1 MIRNVVHFI
10 DSDLF
15 GGTEQIVLHVL
26 AGLNRRRWQPVL
38 FHHPEAGLTPL
49 FERAKSLDVRLRPI
63 PRVQGRRSLVTWLPR
78 VIKELRAE
86 QPAVFHAHLCG
97 PLACKDA
104 LIAAVLARIP
114 AVIATAHLFGE
125 LPLSYFAYGQQRFLA
140 TGVDRYI
147 AVSHEVARRLHQ
159 VFNIPVRKIN
169 VVHNGIPLPTIDA
182 PANTAL
188 RRTLMRGTDRA
199 IVLVTARL
207 DKQKG
212 HHYLLRAASLVPTAV
227 FVLVGDGPERASLE
241 AQARALGLSDR
252 VTFLGYR
259 NDVGDLLTTCDLFVL
274 PSLFEGLPLS
284 VLEAMA
290 AGKPVVATA
299 IGGTDEA
306 IVQGHTGLLV
316 RPGDPV
322 ALAAAIQKVLSNPK
336 LARRLAAAGKA
347 RVHEHFSADAMVQN
361 VTNIYEQILSSHEA
375 PHGLH

>member
-10 DSDLF
+10 DSAQF
-15 GGTEQIVLHVL
+15 GGTEQAVLHIL
-26 AGLNRRRWQPVL
+26 AGLNRRHWQPVL

-49 FERAKSLDVRLRPI
+49 FERAKSLNVRLRPI
-63 PRVQGRRSLVTWLPR
+63 PRVQHRHSLVTWLPR
-78 VIKELRAE
+78 LIKELRAE
-86 QPAVFHAHLCG
+86 QPAVFHAHLCS
-97 PLACKDA
+97 PLACKDG
-104 LIAAVLARIP
+104 LFAAVLARIP
-114 AVIATAHLFGE
+114 AVIATAQLFGE

-140 TGVDRYI
+140 AGVDRYI

-169 VVHNGIPLPTIDA
+169 VVHNAIPLPTIDA

-188 RRTLMRGTDRA
+188 RRTLRRGTDRA
-199 IVLVTARL
+199 IVLITARL

-212 HHYLLRAASLVPTAV
+212 HHYLLRAASLIPEAV

-241 AQARALGLSDR
+241 AQARALDLSDR

-259 NDVGDLLTTCDLFVL
+259 DDVCDLLTTCDLFVL

-306 IVQGHTGLLV
+306 IAQGHTGLLV
-316 RPGDPV
+316 PPGDPV
-322 ALAAAIQKVLSNPK
+322 ALAAAIRTVLSNPK
-336 LARRLAAAGKA
+336 LARRLAAAAKA
-347 RVHEHFSADAMVQN
+347 RVHEHFSADAMIQK
-361 VTNIYEQILSSHEA
+361 VTNIYEEILFSHEA
-375 PHGLH
+375 PNGYH

>member
-1 MIRNVVHFI
+1 
-10 DSDLF
+10 L
-15 GGTEQIVLHVL
+15 
-26 AGLNRRRWQPVL
+26 
-38 FHHPEAGLTPL
+38 
-49 FERAKSLDVRLRPI
+49 
-63 PRVQGRRSLVTWLPR
+63 
-78 VIKELRAE
+78 IKELRAE
-86 QPAVFHAHLCG
+86 QPAVFHAHLNS
-97 PLACKDA
+97 PLACKDG

-114 AVIATAHLFGE
+114 AVIATAQLFGE
-125 LPLSYFAYGQQRFLA
+125 LSVSHFVYAQQRFVA
-140 TGVDRYI
+140 AGVDRYI

-159 VFNIPVRKIN
+159 AFHIPARKIN

-182 PANTAL
+182 PTNTAL
-188 RRTLMRGTDRA
+188 RRILMRGTERA

-212 HHYLLRAASLVPTAV
+212 HHYLLQAASLVPKAV

-259 NDVGDLLTTCDLFVL
+259 DDVGDLLTTCDLFVL

-316 RPGDPV
+316 PPGDPI
-322 ALAAAIQKVLSNPK
+322 ALAAAIRTVLSNPK

-347 RVHEHFSADAMVQN
+347 RVHEHFSADAMIHK
-361 VTNIYEQILSSHEA
+361 VTNIYEEILFSHEA
-375 PHGLH
+375 PHVCH

>member
-10 DSDLF
+10 ESAQF
-15 GGTEQIVLHVL
+15 GGTEQMVLHIL
-26 AGLNRRRWQPVL
+26 AGLNRGHWQPVL

-63 PRVQGRRSLVTWLPR
+63 PRVRGRRSLVTWLPR
-78 VIKELRAE
+78 FIKELRAE
-86 QPAVFHAHLCG
+86 RPAVFHAHMNS
-97 PLACKDA
+97 PFACKDS

-125 LPLSYFAYGQQRFLA
+125 LPVSHFAYAQQRFLA
-140 TGVDRYI
+140 AGVDRYL

-159 VFNIPVRKIN
+159 AFHIPTRKIT
-169 VVHNGIPLPTIDA
+169 VVHNGIPLPTIDV

-188 RRTLMRGTDRA
+188 RRTWMRGTDRA

-212 HHYLLRAASLVPTAV
+212 HRYLLHAASLVPKAV

-259 NDVGDLLTTCDLFVL
+259 DDVGDLLTTCDLFVL

-290 AGKPVVATA
+290 AGKAVVATA

-306 IVQGHTGLLV
+306 VDQGHTGLLV
-316 RPGDPV
+316 PPGDPV
-322 ALAAAIQKVLSNPK
+322 ALAAAIEKVLSNPK

-347 RVHEHFSADAMVQN
+347 RVHEHFSADVMIQK
-361 VTNIYEQILSSHEA
+361 VTNIYEEILFSHEA
-375 PHGLH
+375 P

>member
-1 MIRNVVHFI
+1 MNSPF
-10 DSDLF
+10 S
-15 GGTEQIVLHVL
+15 
-26 AGLNRRRWQPVL
+26 
-38 FHHPEAGLTPL
+38 
-49 FERAKSLDVRLRPI
+49 
-63 PRVQGRRSLVTWLPR
+63 
-78 VIKELRAE
+78 
-86 QPAVFHAHLCG
+86 
-97 PLACKDA
+97 CKDG

-125 LPLSYFAYGQQRFLA
+125 LPVSHFASAQQRFLA

-147 AVSHEVARRLHQ
+147 AVSHEVGRRLHQ
-159 VFNIPVRKIN
+159 AFHIPTRKIT

-212 HHYLLRAASLVPTAV
+212 HHYLLQAASLVPTAV

-306 IVQGHTGLLV
+306 IVQGYSGLLV
-316 RPGDPV
+316 PPGDPV
-322 ALAAAIQKVLSNPK
+322 TLAAAIRTVLSDPK

-347 RVHEHFSADAMVQN
+347 RVHEHFSADAMIQK
-361 VTNIYEQILSSHEA
+361 VTHIYEEILSSHEA
-375 PHGLH
+375 PHGRY